1 MGFGILFVGYSLILC
16 MTAYSVLPSFVGYFI
31 CMYGCLKLS
40 EYEDRFKISAIGFAV
55 GGSLMMMQSVMQFIV
70 LTDGN
75 TLLAD
80 FSEMTVPFFE
90 LVIYGVQMTLLPA
103 LVAIARD
110 TGRTKTV
117 FACKR
122 NMVLFPLMYVLFI
135 VANVLVSS
143 GSAYGQ
149 YLVIYLTLSR
159 IAVLVLTMIQVFSCY
174 MWICREGQEEEEE
187 ESALN
192 KHVTAPF
199 KKRVRPATNQ
209 TKNQAGRRKK
219 K

>member
-40 EYEDRFKISAIGFAV
+40 EYEDKFKISALGFAA
-55 GGSLMMMQSVMQFIV
+55 GGTLMMMQSVLQLVV

-75 TLLAD
+75 TLLSDLA
-80 FSEMTVPFFE
+80 SLAVPFFE

-103 LVAIARD
+103 LAAIAKE
-110 TGRTKTV
+110 TGRKKTA

-122 NMVLFPLMYVLFI
+122 NMVLFPLMYLLFI
-135 VANVLVSS
+135 AANLFVSKA
-143 GSAYGQ
+143 GPYAQ
-149 YLVIYLTLSR
+149 ILMVYLTLSK
-159 IAVLVLTMIQVFSCY
+159 IAVLLLTMVQIFSCY

-192 KHVTAPF
+192 RHVTAPF
-199 KKRVRPATNQ
+199 KRKDGENGAQ
-209 TKNQAGRRKK
+209 QQKEKRRKK
-219 K
+219 R

>member
-40 EYEDRFKISAIGFAV
+40 EYEDRFKISAIGFAA

-122 NMVLFPLMYVLFI
+122 NMVLFPLMYLLFI

-199 KKRVRPATNQ
+199 KKRVHPATNQ